1 MSTRRPVTGVLLML
15 LGAWAAILPYVG
27 PAFGYR
33 MTAAGSWTWTASA
46 WELHL
51 AAGALVLVGGMML
64 VLSRWGS
71 TAIGAWCAIV
81 GGVWIVLGPLF
92 ASLWLPVTSSE
103 TQVFSS
109 TLNDA
114 ARPLGYHYGT
124 GLLIVL
130 IAAYVLGRAS
140 VLGRAGRMVEAAA
153 AGGATGAAT
162 TRDREPV
169 DLRDGA
175 PTAYPSD
182 VDGAP
187 AERPT
192 ATTTRHR
199 A

>member
-1 MSTRRPVTGVLLML
+1 ML